1 VKRRDKSEPQK
12 KKISTRVP
20 RPHLPQISEEMK
32 AWSAALA
39 TELATWH
46 KISTRPMFGLTAV
59 YRGGQIFAALPRT
72 RGMNTANSFGFK
84 LDTPASRVGTRL
96 QRDARISSSQMTKAR
111 WFTFEIN
118 SDTDLHAAL
127 DWLNQAYEAAK

>member
-1 VKRRDKSEPQK
+1 
-12 KKISTRVP
+12 
-20 RPHLPQISEEMK
+20 MK

-46 KISTRPMFGLTAV
+46 KVSTRLMFGLMAV

-84 LDTPASRVGTRL
+84 LDTPAPRVITRL
-96 QRDARISSSQMTKAR
+96 QRDSWISSTQIAKAR
-111 WFTFEIN
+111 WFTFEIT
-118 SDTDLHAAL
+118 SDADLRAAL
-127 DWLNQAYEAAK
+127 DWLSQAYEAAK

>member
-1 VKRRDKSEPQK
+1 VTQRDKLEPRK
-12 KKISTRVP
+12 KASRP
-20 RPHLPQISEEMK
+20 RGARPNLPKLSEEMK

-39 TELATWH
+39 TELATWPE
-46 KISTRPMFGLTAV
+46 ISTRSMFGLTAV

-84 LDTPASRVGTRL
+84 LDAPVSLVLTRI
-96 QRDARISSSQMTKAR
+96 QRDARISSSQMAKAR

-118 SDTDLHAAL
+118 SDTDLRAAL

>member
-1 VKRRDKSEPQK
+1 MVG
-12 KKISTRVP
+12 
-20 RPHLPQISEEMK
+20 
-32 AWSAALA
+32 ALA

-84 LDTPASRVGTRL
+84 LDTPASRVRTRI
-96 QRDARISSSQMTKAR
+96 QRDARISSSQMAKAR
-111 WFTFEIN
+111 WFTFEIT
-118 SDTDLHAAL
+118 SDADLRAAL
-127 DWLNQAYEAAK
+127 DCSAKLTKPLNSS